1 MRQRMISVV
10 AAAGLLTAV
19 IAGPA
24 LAGAGGIQRYQ
35 VATTSYTIVVEGAFI
50 HTFVVAVNPCD
61 DSIAI
66 TGSTPLLGGY
76 YTTETVTG
84 TLAAGVISFSA
95 TYDGPYSPGFMW
107 TGSFPVAGGALSGPY
122 SGTVTAAPT
131 TLSTYKNHG
140 DFVSSMG
147 GGPEAAHSCIG
158 MPISKDDALAVS
170 DLAAADQANDHDVA
184 AVQARLAANEARLLD
199 TLKAVLARLKNPH
212 ATSAIQK
219 HIDAIEGGDSGLH
232 HAAQVVGGDHSDHP
246 KHSGKPASAGSSQDH
261 PNHGNH
267 SGKP

>member
-10 AAAGLLTAV
+10 AAVGLLTAV

-24 LAGAGGIQRYQ
+24 LAGANGIQRYQ

-66 TGSTPLLGGY
+66 SGSTPLLSGY
-76 YTTETVTG
+76 YTTETITG
-84 TLAAGVISFSA
+84 TLTADVISFSA

-107 TGSFPVAGGALSGPY
+107 TGSFPVGGGALSGPY
-122 SGTVTAAPT
+122 TGTVTAAPT

-147 GGPEAAHSCIG
+147 GGPKAAHSCIG
-158 MPISKDDALAVS
+158 MPITSKHDTLAV
-170 DLAAADQANDHDVA
+170 NDICRWRIKPTITTWPPFRRDWPRTRHDCW
-184 AVQARLAANEARLLD
+184 RRS
-199 TLKAVLARLKNPH
+199 RR
-212 ATSAIQK
+212 
-219 HIDAIEGGDSGLH
+219 
-232 HAAQVVGGDHSDHP
+232 
-246 KHSGKPASAGSSQDH
+246 SS
-261 PNHGNH
+261 PG
-267 SGKP
+267 